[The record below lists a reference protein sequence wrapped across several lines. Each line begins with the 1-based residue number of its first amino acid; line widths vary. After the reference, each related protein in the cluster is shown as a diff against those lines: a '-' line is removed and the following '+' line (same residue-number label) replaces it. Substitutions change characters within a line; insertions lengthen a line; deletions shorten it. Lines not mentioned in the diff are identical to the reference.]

1 MLTVLRVRS
10 FRFTAYTVDKMR
22 ASKKSDT
29 KLAVWLVTVIISAVL
44 LFAGNRLFS
53 AKLDVLSDT
62 EVSAKAKVTEMGELI
77 DESIDGINFTAR
89 TQYFTARILSGPEKG
104 KIVRAYQQI
113 DSYTDTGERF
123 VRVGDKVVL
132 LNYGAMYGTDDWVF
146 GNYVRFGYII
156 ILGLIF
162 LLLLLLFGRGK
173 GVNTIISLAY
183 TCLAVFC
190 VFIPGVLA
198 GFNVYLLTVLICV
211 FTIVM
216 TLILTN
222 GTSTKSVATM
232 LGCGAGVLAA
242 GLLSCIFDRIMHLT
256 GFIDEH
262 SVYLQVLGEDGNP
275 INLRALIFAM
285 ITIGAMGAVM
295 DVAMDISSSLF
306 EVKRNAPSI
315 SDIDLFRSGMNIG
328 RDVMGTMANTLVLA
342 YIGSSLCTILLKITY
357 ANSML
362 ELLNT
367 EGIIVEL
374 LNALIG
380 SLAILLTIPLTALV
394 SVAMYRGRH
403 SGHGRSAS

>member
-1 MLTVLRVRS
+1 MSRS
-10 FRFTAYTVDKMR
+10 ADTTTDKMR
-22 ASKKSDT
+22 SSRKKKT
-29 KLAVWLVTVIISAVL
+29 ISAVWVL
-44 LFAGNRLFS
+44 TVILSAVLIFAGNRIVS
-53 AKLDVLSDT
+53 SRISVLDNNET
-62 EVSAKAKVTEMGELI
+62 AAKAKVTELGELVE
-77 DESIDGINFTAR
+77 ESLDGIHFSAR
-89 TQYFTARILSGPEKG
+89 TQYFKARLMSGPEKG
-104 KIVRAYQQI
+104 KLVQAYQQI
-113 DSYTDTGERF
+113 DSYTDIGDRF
-123 VRVGDKVVL
+123 VQVGNRVVL
-132 LNYGAMYGTDDWVF
+132 YNYGYMYDTDDWVF
-146 GNYVRFGYII
+146 GNYIRFSYVVV
-156 ILGLIF
+156 LGLLF
-162 LLLLLLFGRGK
+162 LVLLLLFGRIK
-173 GVNTIISLAY
+173 GLNTIISLAY

-211 FTIVM
+211 FTIIM

-222 GTSTKSVATM
+222 GTSAKSVATM
-232 LGCGAGVLAA
+232 LGCGAGVVTA
-242 GLLSCIFDRIMHLT
+242 GLLSFLFDRIMHLT

-262 SVYLQVLGEDGNP
+262 SVYLQVMGEDGTP

-306 EVKRNAPSI
+306 EVKRHAPEI
-315 SDIDLFRSGMNIG
+315 TDKDLFRSGLNIG

-342 YIGSSLCTILLKITY
+342 YIGSSLCTILLKISY

-394 SVAMYRGRH
+394 CVAVYRGRH
-403 SGHGRSAS
+403 SGKGRTAS